1 MLTLK
6 SVKSIN
12 LNKNILREILLLKQ
26 SHYKYRFDSQINHF
40 KKNYKQDDL
49 HNLLFFNGKLIGYTG
64 LRKIKIKLD
73 SKNKKIFLF
82 DTLILKKKFRKK
94 SFSPILMSFNNFIII
109 KNKMPSFLKC
119 NKDLINFYKKFGW
132 KKISN
137 KKTILV
143 QDKKE
148 QMYFNLD

>member
-26 SHYKYRFDSQINHF
+26 SHYKYRFDSQMNHF

-82 DTLILKKKFRKK
+82 DTLILKKK
-94 SFSPILMSFNNFIII
+94 I
-109 KNKMPSFLKC
+109 
-119 NKDLINFYKKFGW
+119 
-132 KKISN
+132 
-137 KKTILV
+137 
-143 QDKKE
+143 
-148 QMYFNLD
+148 

>member
-12 LNKNILREILLLKQ
+12 LNKIILREILLLKQ

>member
-12 LNKNILREILLLKQ
+12 LNKEILREILLLKQ
-26 SHYKYRFDSQINHF
+26 SHYKYNFNSQLEHF
-40 KKNYKQDDL
+40 KKNYKKDDL
-49 HNLLFFNGKLIGYTG
+49 HNLLFFNDKLIGYTG
-64 LRKIKIKLD
+64 LRKIIIKLN
-73 SKNKKIFLF
+73 SKNKKILLF
-82 DTLILKKKFRKK
+82 DALLLNKKLRKK
-94 SFSPILMSFNNFIII
+94 SFSPILMSFNSFIII